1 MSSEEWWPA
10 SASSCSYT
18 DIFIG
23 TESVSISSPIFV
35 HLVLR
40 NAIQGVI
47 SVGVIRDES
56 LVQAIPW
63 DCSFHSRPFPFQ
75 RKGILIHRFECQ
87 TLYKNGGLGR
97 YISCAPLPSLRT
109 THFSLRTMI
118 KAVCNSMSRIPLFTI
133 NKKGTTETSHVM
145 SFFIGGRQQEMN
157 WFRSE
162 HHLKD
167 RRDAQMIVSH
177 GCSSTS

>member
-97 YISCAPLPSLRT
+97 YMNCAPLPSLRT
-109 THFSLRTMI
+109 THYALLTTHYSKSGMKHYVLHTAYI
-118 KAVCNSMSRIPLFTI
+118 T

-145 SFFIGGRQQEMN
+145 SFFIGGR
-157 WFRSE
+157 
-162 HHLKD
+162 
-167 RRDAQMIVSH
+167 
-177 GCSSTS
+177 